1 MSKFDL
7 DTTDELYV
15 LIRAAADASSGTIE
29 SNLSDEAVIVILE
42 DALVAFRHGAVEKSA
57 NEL

>member
-29 SNLSDEAVIVILE
+29 SNLSDEAVIVVLE
-42 DALVAFRHGAVEKSA
+42 DALVAFKHGNVAKGG
-57 NEL
+57 NE

>member
-29 SNLSDEAVIVILE
+29 SNLSDEAVIVVLE
-42 DALVAFRHGAVEKSA
+42 DALVAFRHGDVEKSA